1 MMKNII
7 LAIVIL
13 MFSATQ
19 ALADDVKLK
28 WDPTINATGYKI
40 YSSQD
45 MGKTWDTGIDTNGA
59 TEYLMMG
66 VSDTGKVLFRVSAYN
81 EHGESI
87 RYTAGVW
94 FCGSC
99 APPLAP
105 SGVGIE

>member
-1 MMKNII
+1 MMKKII
-7 LAIVIL
+7 LTITIL
-13 MFSATQ
+13 LFATPT
-19 ALADDVKLK
+19 LAADVKLK
-28 WDPTINATGYKI
+28 WDPVINATGYKI

-59 TEYLMMG
+59 TEYIMMG

-81 EHGESI
+81 EHGEAV